1 MQSASGYA
9 IASIVDINNYTVTV
23 SATATV
29 GNTKGG
35 GTVASAGPVTLEA

>member
-1 MQSASGYA
+1 MESASGYA
-9 IASIVDINNYTVTV
+9 ITSVLDANNYTITV

-35 GTVASAGPVTLEA
+35 GTFASAGPVTLEA